1 VKWPARR
8 LGSQADKGFGM
19 YETARRLEESGADII
34 HLEVG
39 RPSFDTPLHI
49 KEGAKRALDQGIV
62 HYGDLQGTL
71 SLREAL
77 SRKLREYN
85 KIEVAPDEILI
96 TNGLTQASFATFMA
110 TLDEGDEAIVFEPY
124 YPQHNKKIELV
135 GGRVRS
141 VVLRKE
147 DGYRIDLKEIRRKIS
162 GQTRMIVF
170 VNPTNPTG
178 RVFTEEEVAAV
189 AEVAIEHD
197 LLVMTDEVYDY
208 ILYDGRRHVS
218 LASLP
223 GMRERTISLFAFTK
237 AYAMD
242 GWRLG
247 YAAGKREFIQGLL
260 KVVLNE
266 TTHPNVFAQ
275 EGAVAAVVGPRDCV
289 EEMVAEDRR
298 RRDLVYERLSRM
310 PGVHCPKP
318 EGAIYAFPDFS
329 ATRKTSHQLAEELLR
344 HTHVATEAGSFY
356 GPAGEGHLRICFGSA
371 PYDRL
376 EEAMNR
382 IEDYLRRRL

>member
-1 VKWPARR
+1 MKWPAKR
-8 LGSQADKGFGM
+8 LETQADKGFGM
-19 YETARRLEESGADII
+19 YETARQLEQGGADII

-49 KEGAKRALDQGIV
+49 KEAAKRALDQGIV

-71 SLREAL
+71 SLREGL

-85 KIEVAPDEILI
+85 KIDVGPDEVLV

-110 TLDEGDEAIVFEPY
+110 TLNEGDEAVVFEPY

-135 GGRVRS
+135 GGRVVS

-147 DGYRIDLKEIRRKIS
+147 DGYRIDPEAIERKVTLR
-162 GQTRMIVF
+162 TRMIVF

-178 RVFTEEEVAAV
+178 RVFSREEVEAV
-189 AEVAIEHD
+189 AEVARRHD

-208 ILYDGRRHVS
+208 ILYDGREHVS
-218 LASLP
+218 LASLA
-223 GMRERTISLFAFTK
+223 GMKERTISLFAFTK

-247 YAAGKREFIQGLL
+247 YAAGKRDFIQGLQ

-275 EGAVAAVVGPRDCV
+275 EGAVAAVVGSQKCV
-289 EEMVAEDRR
+289 EDMVVEDRR
-298 RRDLVYERLSRM
+298 RRDLVFERLNRM
-310 PGVHCPKP
+310 PGVKCPKP

-329 ATRKTSHQLAEELLR
+329 ALKKTSAELAEEILR
-344 HTHVATEAGSFY
+344 RTHVATESGSFY
-356 GPAGEGHLRICFGSA
+356 GSAGEGHLRVCFGSA

-382 IEDYLRRRL
+382 IEDYLRRQL

>member
-1 VKWPARR
+1 
-8 LGSQADKGFGM
+8 M
-19 YETARRLEESGADII
+19 YETARQLEQGGADII

-49 KEGAKRALDQGIV
+49 KEAAKRALDQGIV

-71 SLREAL
+71 SLREGL

-85 KIEVAPDEILI
+85 KIDVGPDEVLV
-96 TNGLTQASFATFMA
+96 TNGLTQASFATFTA
-110 TLDEGDEAIVFEPY
+110 TLNEGDEAIVLEPY

-135 GGRVRS
+135 GGRVVS

-147 DGYRIDLKEIRRKIS
+147 DGYRIDPEAIERQVTPR
-162 GQTRMIVF
+162 TRMIVF

-178 RVFTEEEVAAV
+178 RVFSRQEVEAV
-189 AEVAIEHD
+189 AEVARRHD

-208 ILYDGRRHVS
+208 ILYDGREHVS

-223 GMRERTISLFAFTK
+223 GMKERTISLFAFTK

-247 YAAGKREFIQGLL
+247 YAAGKREFIQGLQ

-275 EGAVAAVVGPRDCV
+275 EGAVAAVVGSQKCV
-289 EEMVAEDRR
+289 EDMVLEDRR
-298 RRDLVYERLSRM
+298 RRDLVFERLNRM
-310 PGVHCPKP
+310 PGVKCPKP

-329 ATRKTSHQLAEELLR
+329 ALKKPSAELAEEILR
-344 HTHVATEAGSFY
+344 HTHVATESGSFY
-356 GPAGEGHLRICFGSA
+356 GSAGEGHLRICFGSA

-382 IEDYLRRRL
+382 IEDYLRRQL

>member
-1 VKWPARR
+1 MKWQARR
-8 LGSQADKGFGM
+8 LASQADKGFGM
-19 YETARRLEESGADII
+19 YETARELEQSGADII

-39 RPSFDTPLHI
+39 RPSFDTPLHV
-49 KEGAKRALDQGIV
+49 KEAAKRALDQGIV

-71 SLREAL
+71 SLRQAL
-77 SRKLREYN
+77 SRKLRDYN
-85 KIEVAPDEILI
+85 KIDVAPDEILI

-135 GGRVRS
+135 GGRVVRA
-141 VVLRKE
+141 VLRKE
-147 DGYRIDLKEIRRKIS
+147 DGYRIDPKEIEKKITAR
-162 GQTRMIVF
+162 TRMIVF

-178 RVFTEEEVAAV
+178 RVFTREEVAAV
-189 AEVAIEHD
+189 AQVALEHD
-197 LLVMTDEVYDY
+197 LLVMTDEVYEF

-223 GMRERTISLFAFTK
+223 GMGERTISLFAFTK

-247 YAAGKREFIQGLL
+247 YAAGKRELIQGLM

-275 EGAVAAVVGPRDCV
+275 EGAVAAVVGSQDCV
-289 EEMVAEDRR
+289 AEMVAEDRR
-298 RRDLVYERLSRM
+298 RRDLVFERLNRM
-310 PGVHCPKP
+310 PGVRCPKP

-329 ATRKTSHQLAEELLR
+329 ATKKPSHQLAEELLR
-344 HTHVATEAGSFY
+344 RTHVATEAGSFY

-371 PYDRL
+371 PYERL

-382 IEDYLRRRL
+382 IEDYLQKQP